1 MIAAYLI
8 VFWTYDGMH
17 SQKILMP
24 SMAVCQMQ
32 AEAVKSKPPY
42 VGRTWVFCVSALNN

>member
-1 MIAAYLI
+1 LI

-24 SMAVCQMQ
+24 SMSVCQAKAQ
-32 AEAVKSKPPY
+32 ELRSTRPS
-42 VGRTWVFCVSALNN
+42 VGHTWVFCVSALNN